1 MALCNQM
8 KTICIAAFSAG
19 ARGLLSSVAVVALIA
34 MVAIGGIITNAAAQ
48 GYSVDRAA
56 SEALTSYLREH
67 HLPLVGASVSKAG
80 DGSSQVM
87 LYGYVATQQGKQNAA
102 ARAAKYFNNDPRVA
116 LVNRIIVNPEIRN
129 LSSASSGTAAGTPD
143 TGMYS
148 APAGSSST
156 GTLTWDQV
164 YREIQQGGIH
174 PAPDPGDSS
183 SSSW

>member
-1 MALCNQM
+1 M
-8 KTICIAAFSAG
+8 KTICIAAFPAV
-19 ARGLLSSVAVVALIA
+19 ARGLLASAAAMALIV
-34 MVAIGGIITNAAAQ
+34 MLAIGGLATEAAAQ
-48 GYSVDRAA
+48 TYTVDRAA

-67 HLPLVGASVSKAG
+67 HLPLVGASVSKAS

-102 ARAAKYFNNDPRVA
+102 KRAAKYFNNDPRVA
-116 LVNRIIVNPEIRN
+116 LVNRITVNPEIRN
-129 LSSASSGTAAGTPD
+129 LGSASNGSTSSETAAGTPD
-143 TGMYS
+143 ALIAQPAGS
-148 APAGSSST
+148 APA

-183 SSSW
+183 SSAW